1 MNLRV
6 NLESSGTGSSYPSQ
20 SGEVFIHSVR
30 EPSLILEPLW
40 VRSQRAQVPV
50 PGSGARGEERRGWLF
65 FPAAVG
71 GVSEG
76 RCRVEK
82 YRPGW
87 RLVGRASSLLMLIE
101 RFPRWFPAALIAKEV
116 DMHRKHSV
124 VRHSTAGSFIAVLF
138 RAFNLPVCTR
148 GYVCGFPNLFD
159 QGHPFLPWS
168 TLRDTLS
175 GRTC

>member
-1 MNLRV
+1 MKMNLGV

-50 PGSGARGEERRGWLF
+50 PGSGARGEERRGCCSSGSCGW
-65 FPAAVG
+65 
-71 GVSEG
+71 SEG

-82 YRPGW
+82 YCPGW

-124 VRHSTAGSFIAVLF
+124 VRHSSAGSFIAVLF
-138 RAFNLPVCTR
+138 RAFNLPVCTS
-148 GYVCGFPNLFD
+148 GGMCVVSPTCL
-159 QGHPFLPWS
+159 
-168 TLRDTLS
+168 TRDTLS
-175 GRTC
+175 SRGVH